1 MKKILSWILIVAM
14 LLASVMTMTACDL
27 FGKEVKEEAL
37 SQDEV
42 DDLLNAVSA
51 KMEDLDDL
59 EIRCSLDMKM
69 VGEGVTVEI
78 PLILNVKLDDYNS
91 ETPAFELSLSGS
103 YMGTSLNMA
112 MYYVDG
118 WSYVYSG
125 TDGYKQET
133 DNPFAEMDMGMM
145 EIPTLDEEA
154 MAMLEELIAEL
165 SDRVEAVTEDGVTEI
180 KLKITV
186 RELMEMAMELSEY
199 MSGEAL
205 DGEDLEEMTEMLNA
219 VSGDLELTM
228 TVANEYIT
236 KIALDANVSTTVDG
250 VAASYEVAFELEIVD
265 PGQSVTVTLPDGA
278 EELPDINGG
287 NGGSDYLAAPY
298 DADTAVELMEG
309 FGYDVTVQTDSN
321 YTVVTC
327 IKGEDALILYY
338 FNDGDLAYSCYESL
352 QAEIDSDAGVIVDY
366 YDTIVWVGTFD
377 AVFDMSKW

>member
-27 FGKEVKEEAL
+27 FGKEEKEEAL

-91 ETPAFELSLSGS
+91 EAPAFELSLSGS

-154 MAMLEELIAEL
+154 MATLEELIAEL

-180 KLKITV
+180 KLEITV
-186 RELMEMAMELSEY
+186 RELMEMAMELSED

-205 DGEDLEEMTEMLNA
+205 DSEDLEEMTEMLNA

-236 KIALDANVSTTVDG
+236 KIALDANVSTTVEG

>member
-91 ETPAFELSLSGS
+91 EAPAFELSLSGS

-205 DGEDLEEMTEMLNA
+205 ASEDLEEMTEMLNA

-236 KIALDANVSTTVDG
+236 KIALDANVSTTVEG

-321 YTVVTC
+321 YTAVTC